1 MQKKLYRLPP
11 ILLQNCPLLL
21 TPFQD
26 RAFYPKECAKPNV
39 SKIRKVTMMMCRTT
53 KMLLIATLIA
63 AGTSAA
69 PPTTFPRVLA
79 ASSTSPTKPDKCAE
93 PPKCLQCNATL
104 IQSKIERC
112 TKIQPVRQ
120 RYPPWPADH
129 LNAQPHPSAHRPIT
143 ATHLNF
149 FLLAFCRSCP
159 LLFFSFMSCLDR
171 TFYK

>member
-1 MQKKLYRLPP
+1 MVIVNGGLRETRLLP
-11 ILLQNCPLLL
+11 
-21 TPFQD
+21 TF
-26 RAFYPKECAKPNV
+26 RFHHW
-39 SKIRKVTMMMCRTT
+39 
-53 KMLLIATLIA
+53 KMELVVFLVAGLIATLVA

-112 TKIQPVRQ
+112 TKIQPVRE

-159 LLFFSFMSCLDR
+159 LLFFSFMSCLNR

>member
-1 MQKKLYRLPP
+1 M
-11 ILLQNCPLLL
+11 
-21 TPFQD
+21 F
-26 RAFYPKECAKPNV
+26 
-39 SKIRKVTMMMCRTT
+39 
-53 KMLLIATLIA
+53 LLIVMLVA

-112 TKIQPVRQ
+112 TKIQPVRE

-129 LNAQPHPSAHRPIT
+129 PNAQPHPSARRPIT

-159 LLFFSFMSCLDR
+159 LLFFSFVSCLGS
-171 TFYK
+171 YIL

>member
-1 MQKKLYRLPP
+1 MQHVVL
-11 ILLQNCPLLL
+11 
-21 TPFQD
+21 F
-26 RAFYPKECAKPNV
+26 
-39 SKIRKVTMMMCRTT
+39 
-53 KMLLIATLIA
+53 IATLVA

-112 TKIQPVRQ
+112 TKIQPVRE

-129 LNAQPHPSAHRPIT
+129 PNAQPHPSAHRPIT

-159 LLFFSFMSCLDR
+159 LLFFSFVSFDR